1 MSQAIPLFAII
12 MFVFAMGFGTSAFAL
27 DHDKGLVVSNIG
39 SSGSENTVPPWI
51 KTSMGYWVEGQTSD
65 AEFLSA
71 VEYLANEEIIRV
83 GTVQTEMVAMNAQAD
98 SFFDVF
104 FETYSIDS
112 FFDVFT
118 ELQESSDSFFDV
130 FFEREMRFLT
140 ANNCPSD
147 PPGNSMSWDE
157 EQHEFVCTTDDEVDS
172 FFDVFF
178 DISTDTAQNTNDIA
192 ELEKRISE
200 LEGGDSQIMC
210 TLQYDPVCGTDGK
223 TYGNECQATQ
233 QAGVEIAYEGE
244 CTVYDNPDMVCP
256 LNYDPVCGTD
266 GNTYSNECEATKSGV
281 EVSYEG
287 PCRVP

>member
-12 MFVFAMGFGTSAFAL
+12 MFVFAMGFGMTQYSFAVNGEVNLDGTS
-27 DHDKGLVVSNIG
+27 D
-39 SSGSENTVPPWI
+39 VPPWI
-51 KTSMGYWVEGQTSD
+51 KTSMGYWVDGQTSD

-71 VEYLANEEIIRV
+71 VEFLANEEIIRV

-104 FETYSIDS
+104 FETYTVDS

-118 ELQESSDSFFDV
+118 ELQESSDSFFDIL
-130 FFEREMRFLT
+130 FEQEMRGLV
-140 ANNCPSD
+140 ANNCPTND
-147 PPGNSMSWDE
+147 GTISWDE
-157 EQHEFVCTTDDEVDS
+157 EQHEFVCTYDDNVDS

-178 DISTDTAQNTNDIA
+178 DISTDTAQNTQDIA
-192 ELEKRISE
+192 ALEKRIAE
-200 LEGGDSQIMC
+200 LEGGDSQVMC

-266 GNTYSNECEATKSGV
+266 GNTYSNECEATKSGISV
-281 EVSYEG
+281 AYEG
-287 PCRVP
+287 QCRAP